1 MAKKLKTSEEPQYEG
16 MCHLAIARC
25 EQSIG
30 NVHGEAEALISA
42 SRCYIQAEKRT
53 SELNLPTFEENLTS
67 SIQSYNHAIRILT
80 ENGDTM
86 RASGLAMELG
96 DALISLEKHGEAL
109 TFYLRAAEL
118 RPNSTLSYLLA
129 KEKVA
134 KTYVKIGDHHNAL
147 NVFTEMA
154 NIAEQICKK
163 PPTSI
168 HLDILARCV
177 ESVPD
182 KIKYFGLFFH
192 YPKLLETLF
201 WKSTFYLDCFI

>member
-1 MAKKLKTSEEPQYEG
+1 M
-16 MCHLAIARC
+16 
-25 EQSIG
+25 
-30 NVHGEAEALISA
+30 ISA

-96 DALISLEKHGEAL
+96 DALISLEKHGEEL

-134 KTYVKIGDHHNAL
+134 KTFVKMGDHHNGLHA
-147 NVFTEMA
+147 FTEMA

-163 PPTSI
+163 PATSI
-168 HLDILARCV
+168 YLDILAR
-177 ESVPD
+177 
-182 KIKYFGLFFH
+182 
-192 YPKLLETLF
+192 
-201 WKSTFYLDCFI
+201 

>member
-1 MAKKLKTSEEPQYEG
+1 

-192 YPKLLETLF
+192 YPKLLET
-201 WKSTFYLDCFI
+201 FYLDCFI